1 MVVRKVVKQQT
12 NRTWLA
18 APPSNDLTVDVLEWI
33 GLRDYDEFS
42 TVATEGGARVV
53 LGVVKG
59 GVRVSGCGSVVVR
72 KVVNATN
79 RTWLGAPPSNRSN
92 RGRLDK
98 IGLEDNKN
106 GTEWR
111 LRLGGGQR
119 EGGGGYL
126 RGVVESDD

>member
-92 RGRLDK
+92 RGRLEW
-98 IGLEDNKN
+98 IGLEDKKK
-106 GTEWR
+106 GEAAAVEAAA
-111 LRLGGGQR
+111 GGER

-126 RGVVESDD
+126 RGGG